1 MNKKLPLNGYKWADR
16 SIFTSDFIKNY
27 DDEGDKGYLLE
38 VDIEYPK
45 ELHSAHED
53 LPFLPEKRFKVD
65 KEFEHKVSKE
75 INKAHKKV
83 YKTFNITREP
93 DNKLIAT
100 LQDKNK
106 YVVNMSTLKQ
116 ALNHGLCLK
125 EVHRVIEYNQAK
137 WLKPYID
144 ENTALRKKAKNEFE
158 KDFFKLMNNSVF
170 GKTIENVRKR
180 REIKLIVTD
189 ERRKKLMSEP
199 NYASCTAFSDHLM
212 AVEMRKTRV
221 LMDKP
226 ILVGQAILDK
236 SKELIYELFYDYLKP
251 KYQNK
256 IRLCYMDT
264 DSFILDIK
272 TDDVFEDTNK
282 DLEKWF
288 DTSNYH
294 KDMMLPEE
302 YAKNVNVNERV
313 RGKMKNELGKGY
325 MSKFIALSPKVYAY
339 QQVHVDKT
347 LSENKKARGT
357 SKPVTKKILSFDHYK
372 KCLFNNETVQCIQHR
387 IKSTPYSVDTV

>member
-1 MNKKLPLNGYKWADR
+1 
-16 SIFTSDFIKNY
+16 
-27 DDEGDKGYLLE
+27 
-38 VDIEYPK
+38 
-45 ELHSAHED
+45 
-53 LPFLPEKRFKVD
+53 
-65 KEFEHKVSKE
+65 
-75 INKAHKKV
+75 
-83 YKTFNITREP
+83 
-93 DNKLIAT
+93 
-100 LQDKNK
+100 
-106 YVVNMSTLKQ
+106 
-116 ALNHGLCLK
+116 
-125 EVHRVIEYNQAK
+125 
-137 WLKPYID
+137 
-144 ENTALRKKAKNEFE
+144 
-158 KDFFKLMNNSVF
+158 
-170 GKTIENVRKR
+170 
-180 REIKLIVTD
+180 
-189 ERRKKLMSEP
+189 
-199 NYASCTAFSDHLM
+199 
-212 AVEMRKTRV
+212 
-221 LMDKP
+221 
-226 ILVGQAILDK
+226 
-236 SKELIYELFYDYLKP
+236 
-251 KYQNK
+251 
-256 IRLCYMDT
+256 MDT

-313 RGKMKNELGKGY
+313 IGKMKNELGKGH